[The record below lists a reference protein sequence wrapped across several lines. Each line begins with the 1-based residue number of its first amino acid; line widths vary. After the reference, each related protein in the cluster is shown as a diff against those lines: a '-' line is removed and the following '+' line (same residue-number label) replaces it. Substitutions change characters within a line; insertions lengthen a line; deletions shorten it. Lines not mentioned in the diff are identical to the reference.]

1 MISDIR
7 KWKLTT
13 DSQGQ
18 TSILGPRL
26 EKGEKLFVADL
37 NALLEL
43 MEIIDRHMIRLGGTP
58 PYGEA
63 IKRLTQD
70 IPPELTSGGFDV
82 A

>member
-1 MISDIR
+1 MISGIK
-7 KWKLTT
+7 KWKLMTN
-13 DSQGQ
+13 SVGE
-18 TSILGPRL
+18 TSILGPPL
-26 EKGEKLFVADL
+26 EPGQKLFVADL

-43 MEIIDRHMIRLGGTP
+43 MEIIDRHMIRLGGQP

-70 IPPELTSGGFDV
+70 LPEELKDSFDV